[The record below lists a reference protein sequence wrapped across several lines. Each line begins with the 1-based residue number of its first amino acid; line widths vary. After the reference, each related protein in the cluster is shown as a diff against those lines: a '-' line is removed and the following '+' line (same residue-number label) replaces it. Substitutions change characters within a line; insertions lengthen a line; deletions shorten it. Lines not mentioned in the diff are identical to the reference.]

1 MKKFAYILSFSLLFS
16 TFNLQATEIP
26 KSERCGINN
35 PYHLLI
41 NQEHPL
47 APDYKPSNLV
57 IPKVTFETPGNIEK
71 NYMESTAAAAL
82 EQLFEAAKAENIR
95 LVAIS
100 GYRSYSRQNT
110 LYNTAVRRYGSS
122 QQGTA
127 KAGASEHQSGLAMDL
142 NSLYQSFGNTKE
154 GKWLAQNAHHYGF
167 IIRYPKNKTAITGY
181 IYEPWHIRYVGTELA
196 TYCYENDLTL
206 EEIDVCCEKDI
217 EVDMH
222 ISNTEKLTLKPY
234 RVIKRQDVTYIKA
247 RDLIDNLGGS
257 IAFQSGTLTL
267 NTSGQELILKENSN
281 YIMLNQIP
289 TTIATS
295 PIRIN
300 NSIYIPLQTTLD
312 LLDFNIDFIN
322 SSTLLIIKKSL
333 STEDSLPVEIPSPT
347 EDSLPIEEVL
357 PKNNQSLKLNIAH

>member
-1 MKKFAYILSFSLLFS
+1 MQKFAYILSFSLLFS

-35 PYHLLI
+35 PYHVLI

-47 APDYKPSNLV
+47 TPDYKPSNLV
-57 IPKVTFETPGNIEK
+57 IPNVTFETSGNIEK

-82 EQLFEAAKAENIR
+82 EQLFEAANAENIR

-100 GYRSYSRQNT
+100 GYRSYSRQRV

-196 TYCYENDLTL
+196 AYCYKNNLTL
-206 EEIDVCCEKDI
+206 EEIKVCCEKDI
-217 EVDMH
+217 EVNMH

-234 RVIKRQDVTYIKA
+234 KVIKREGITYIKA

-281 YIMLNQIP
+281 YIMLNQVP

-300 NSIYIPLQTTLD
+300 NSIYVPLRITLD
-312 LLDFNIDFIN
+312 LLDFNIAFIN
-322 SSTLLIIKKSL
+322 NSTLMVTKKSL
-333 STEDSLPVEIPSPT
+333 PIEDTPSVEDLSPT
-347 EDSLPIEEVL
+347 EDTLPIEDVF
-357 PKNNQSLKLNIAH
+357 